1 MLSHQDNVVGNQ
13 IIPECVYL
21 AVNQTAKQFFE
32 LGFDSEVR
40 QHKCVTEE
48 DIGNK
53 TYRFSGLR
61 CKGSASE
68 RSY

>member
-1 MLSHQDNVVGNQ
+1 MLSHQDNAGGNQ

-21 AVNQTAKQFFE
+21 GLTQTAKQFFE

-53 TYRFSGLR
+53 TCRLSGLR
-61 CKGSASE
+61 CKRSVSE